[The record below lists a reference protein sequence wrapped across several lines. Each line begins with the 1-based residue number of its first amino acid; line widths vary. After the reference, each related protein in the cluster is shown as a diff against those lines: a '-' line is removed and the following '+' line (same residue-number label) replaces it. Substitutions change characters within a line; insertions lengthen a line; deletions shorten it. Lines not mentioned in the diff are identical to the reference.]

1 MSRIGNKAIAIPS
14 GVKVA
19 VDAAG
24 VTVEGKT
31 KLSMPL
37 PPLVAVEVK
46 DGNVHVSMASDDRK
60 ASAMQGLTR
69 SLINNMVIG
78 VTTGFKKEL
87 QIVGVGYKAQ
97 LTGKKLVLNL
107 GFSHTIEFN
116 VPEGVKVTVDGAKI
130 TVEGA
135 DKQAVGEAAAEIRR
149 FRPPEPYKGKG
160 IRYADER
167 IILKE
172 GKPWVDPGIKEL
184 IKWLLRIEIRCARA
198 AISGFVKRFPGP
210 RSARDSVSA
219 SPPTTSTVSSST
231 M

>member
-1 MSRIGNKAIAIPS
+1 MSRIGNKTIAIPS

-24 VTVEGKT
+24 VKVEGKT
-31 KLSMPL
+31 MLSMPL

-46 DGNVHVSMASDDRK
+46 DGHVHVTMASEDRK

-78 VTTGFKKEL
+78 VSKGFKKEL

-107 GFSHTIEFN
+107 GYSHAIEFL
-116 VPEGVKVTVDGAKI
+116 VPDSVKVAVEGLKI
-130 TVEGA
+130 MIEGA
-135 DKQAVGEAAAEIRR
+135 DKQAVGEVAAEIRR

-160 IRYADER
+160 IRYSDER

-172 GKPWVDPGIKEL
+172 GK
-184 IKWLLRIEIRCARA
+184 
-198 AISGFVKRFPGP
+198 
-210 RSARDSVSA
+210 SVG
-219 SPPTTSTVSSST
+219 
-231 M
+231 